1 MKNLYFFWDSKKCF
15 IISLL
20 FLFIIPSYA
29 QIPESGQD
37 VLKNIAGKELRIY
50 KKMKSSEY
58 TMTSIQEMFDVTYYS
73 IDIKPDPGTQILTG
87 TVEIVCDVLSTSLDS
102 IELNFWDG
110 MIITDI
116 HLSDIPDT
124 QLLYSQNN
132 DILSIALDS
141 TFFQGEQIALKVSY
155 YGSPQNSGYETISFG
170 TLNGRDLISTTD
182 AVMGIAAWCPC
193 KEIFSDK
200 ADSVDFKISVPSEFI
215 AASNGR
221 LRNTTVNGDTT
232 TYWWHVHYPIST
244 NFISFAIYPYTV
256 YYDDYLYNN
265 NTDTMKIHF
274 YMVPEH
280 VSQYDEFNSKV
291 KDMIIVFAGLFG
303 EYPFVK
309 EKFGIADILTQYSGF
324 TGQTLTSLEYTAYEG
339 LNNKEYRLE
348 WLINHE
354 LSHQWWGASVM
365 VYSWHHVWLLEGFAT
380 YSSAFWYEHLEGAGA
395 ASDYMMTDRMLYLGP
410 GTVYVEDPTDI
421 DRVFNWDL
429 SYCKAAW
436 VLHMLRHTVTD
447 TVFFEILKTYAS
459 SPLHQYGNATPED
472 FQAICEQVSGMNLQK
487 FFQQWI
493 YQEYNPY
500 YEYSWTTTP
509 DTIGFKVDLV
519 INQVQQNFMAQN
531 APLFWMPIDV
541 GITTNNYDTV
551 FVVWD
556 SLASQS
562 FEFYLDSEPTTLKLD
577 PNNWILKRVRQKA
590 WDGIGQQ
597 TELIAKKF
605 TLSQN
610 YPNPFN
616 PSTTIDFTLP
626 KSKFVE
632 LKVYNILGKEVAELV
647 SNKLRAGLHQYQF
660 NCNDLASGVYY
671 YQLVAGEY
679 REVKKMI
686 LLR

>member
-1 MKNLYFFWDSKKCF
+1 MKNLYSYWDSKKCF

-20 FLFIIPSYA
+20 ILFFSSSYA
-29 QIPESGQD
+29 QIPESGQN
-37 VLKNIAGKELRIY
+37 VLKNIAGKELRTY

-73 IDIKPDPGTQILTG
+73 IEIKPDPGTQILTG

-116 HLSDIPDT
+116 HLSDPPDT
-124 QLLYSQNN
+124 QLLYSHTN

-182 AVMGIAAWCPC
+182 ATGIMAWCPC
-193 KEIFSDK
+193 KEIHSDK
-200 ADSVDFKISVPSEFI
+200 ADSIDFKISVPSELI

-232 TYWWHVHYPIST
+232 TYWWHVQYPIST
-244 NFISFAIYPYTV
+244 NSISFAIYPYTV

-265 NTDTMKIHF
+265 NADTMKIHF

-280 VSQYDEFNSKV
+280 VDPYYIFNSKI
-291 KDMIIVFAGLFG
+291 KDMITVFSGLFG

-309 EKFGIADILTQYSGF
+309 EKYGMADILTQYRGIE
-324 TGQTLTSLEYTAYEG
+324 GQTLSSLEYTTYKDW
-339 LNNKEYRLE
+339 NDKDFYTE
-348 WLINHE
+348 WIINHE
-354 LSHQWWGASVM
+354 LAHQWWGASVM
-365 VYSWHHVWLLEGFAT
+365 AYTWHHVWLLEGFAT
-380 YSSAFWYEHLEGAGA
+380 YASAFWYEHLEGAGA
-395 ASDYMMTDRMLYLGP
+395 ANDYMMNVILYRGP
-410 GTVYVEDPTDI
+410 GTVYVEDPSNLDE
-421 DRVFNWDL
+421 VFDWDL

-447 TVFFEILKTYAS
+447 TVFFEILKMYAS
-459 SPLHQYGNATPED
+459 SPLHQYGNATTED
-472 FQAICEQVSGMNLQK
+472 FQAISEQVSGMNLQK

-493 YQEYNPY
+493 YQEYYPF
-500 YEYSWTTTP
+500 YEYNWTASP
-509 DTIGFKVDLV
+509 DSTGFRIDLTID
-519 INQVQQNFMAQN
+519 QVQQNRVNQN

-541 GITTNNYDTV
+541 NVTTNEYDTV

-556 SLASQS
+556 SLSSQS
-562 FEFYLDSEPTTLKLD
+562 FEFYLDSEPIVLKLD
-577 PNNWILKRVRQKA
+577 PYNWILKRAVEVPS
-590 WDGIGQQ
+590 GIARH

-616 PSTTIDFTLP
+616 PSTTIKFTLP
-626 KSKFVE
+626 KSEFVE
-632 LKVYNILGKEVAELV
+632 IKVYNILGKEMATLV
-647 SNKLRAGLHQYQF
+647 SNKLNSGNHTYTF
-660 NCNDLASGVYY
+660 DGKNLASGVYY
-671 YQLVAGEY
+671 YQIVAGDY
-679 REVKKMI
+679 REVKKMVLI
-686 LLR
+686 R